1 MNTDN
6 VSEDVGTRGTYANK
20 SIMAD
25 TYALIVL
32 RGEEMKKRRKL
43 NFWTLLPKLSIATA
57 SVFAVYIAHREYT
70 GTGNITGLSA
80 VVPLAIVVYFIVT
93 QVVEALERK
102 RKD

>member
-1 MNTDN
+1 MD
-6 VSEDVGTRGTYANK
+6 K
-20 SIMAD
+20 
-25 TYALIVL
+25 L
-32 RGEEMKKRRKL
+32 EEVKVKQKKKF
-43 NFWTLLPKLSIATA
+43 NFWVLLPKLSIVTA

>member
-1 MNTDN
+1 
-6 VSEDVGTRGTYANK
+6 
-20 SIMAD
+20 
-25 TYALIVL
+25 
-32 RGEEMKKRRKL
+32 MKRKKKL
-43 NFWTLLPKLSIATA
+43 NFWELLPKLSIATA

-70 GTGNITGLSA
+70 GTGNISGYSF

>member
-1 MNTDN
+1 MKS
-6 VSEDVGTRGTYANK
+6 VLIVGTHGTYASRNT
-20 SIMAD
+20 MAD

-32 RGEEMKKRRKL
+32 KGEEMKKRKKL
-43 NFWTLLPKLSIATA
+43 NFWVLLPKLSIATA
-57 SVFAVYIAHREYT
+57 SIFAVYIAHREYT

-93 QVVEALERK
+93 QVVEAIAEDF

>member
-1 MNTDN
+1 MST
-6 VSEDVGTRGTYANK
+6 VFALIARIHGTYANRN
-20 SIMAD
+20 IMAD

-32 RGEEMKKRRKL
+32 KGEEMKKRKKF

-93 QVVEALERK
+93 QVVEALEMK

>member
-1 MNTDN
+1 MST
-6 VSEDVGTRGTYANK
+6 VF
-20 SIMAD
+20 
-25 TYALIVL
+25 ALIARIHGTL
-32 RGEEMKKRRKL
+32 QDTWLYPTNIFAHIAKGGETMKRKKF
-43 NFWTLLPKLSIATA
+43 NFWELLPKVSIATA

-102 RKD
+102 GKD

>member
-1 MNTDN
+1 MST
-6 VSEDVGTRGTYANK
+6 VFALIARTHGTYANRNT
-20 SIMAD
+20 MACS
-25 TYALIVL
+25 YAHIVL
-32 RGEEMKKRRKL
+32 GGEEMKKRRKF
-43 NFWTLLPKLSIATA
+43 NFWELLPKISMITA

>member
-6 VSEDVGTRGTYANK
+6 VLGVGTHGTCASRNT
-20 SIMAD
+20 MAC
-25 TYALIVL
+25 TFAHIVFG
-32 RGEEMKKRRKL
+32 GEEMMKRKKL
-43 NFWTLLPKLSIATA
+43 NFWELLPKISIATA

-80 VVPLAIVVYFIVT
+80 VVPLAIVVYYVVT
-93 QVVEALERK
+93 QAVECVFEGK